1 MTLCDL
7 SWPHFDLIQSCISE
21 KIAWRAKLHLTNAPH
36 SMIPKLEFD
45 PKWPQLYSFDPKS
58 NANIYSAKTP
68 ATRDLLPGFR
78 SVDPWYPLRFCASQT
93 LYLLSSAPSSQLN
106 LYPWH
111 QWRHLSKTD
120 DVIMMTSLTLYPQAI
135 IFKCIKYAKC
145 FYFSKTGPVLF
156 TVRSSF
162 PVQMVK
168 IESQFFLLPENLNPK
183 NDQKKVIWLSFDFL
197 TISFASY

>member
-1 MTLCDL
+1 MH
-7 SWPHFDLIQSCISE
+7 P
-21 KIAWRAKLHLTNAPH
+21 IAWFPSLNLTLNDPNYTRLTPNRMLIFIPLKPLLHETYSLDSGPW
-36 SMIPKLEFD
+36 IPD
-45 PKWPQLYSFDPKS
+45 
-58 NANIYSAKTP
+58 
-68 ATRDLLPGFR
+68 TRYD
-78 SVDPWYPLRFCASQT
+78 FCASQT

-120 DVIMMTSLTLYPQAI
+120 DVIMMSSLTLYPQAI

-145 FYFSKTGPVLF
+145 FYFSRTGPVLF